1 MTVADPRE
9 VVLDALSD
17 PTRRRLLTLLS
28 GRESATA
35 TELAAELPITRQA
48 VSKHLAALGEVGL
61 VESRQEGRAVR
72 FRLTPAPLSGAMAW
86 MAGVGAQWDSRLA
99 ELHRRLEE
107 PG

>member
-1 MTVADPRE
+1 MTVAHHGE
-9 VVLDALSD
+9 VVLDALAD
-17 PTRRRLLTLLS
+17 PTRRQLVTLL
-28 GRESATA
+28 GARESATA

-61 VESRQEGRAVR
+61 VDSRREGRAVR

-99 ELHRRLEE
+99 ELQRGLEASA
-107 PG
+107 